1 MMKILTI
8 FNDATGCLSQK
19 ATPIPLTEEGL
30 AEAKQIAA
38 QLLETLTPL
47 MPAAGL
53 AAPQIG
59 ISKQI
64 FIFSWDRT
72 LDNMAV
78 ALNPEILELSDDT
91 YFSWEACFSTMQK
104 ENVSQA
110 VYLSRSK
117 SLIVAYRT
125 LDGEIVKQK
134 LDGFA
139 AKVFQHEFDHLQGI
153 VDTEKAHSE
162 AKTFSTDADLIT
174 FMQNVKKEDSLSYQK
189 PIAL

>member
-1 MMKILTI
+1 MKIVTI
-8 FNDATGCLSQK
+8 FNDHTGCLSQK
-19 ATPIPLTEEGL
+19 ATPIALTQEGL
-30 AEAKQIAA
+30 AQAKQIAT

-59 ISKQI
+59 ISQQI

-72 LDNMAV
+72 LENMTV
-78 ALNPEILELSDDT
+78 AINPQILEFGDDT

-117 SLIVAYRT
+117 SLIVEYRT
-125 LDGEIVKQK
+125 LEGKIVKQK
-134 LDGFA
+134 LAGFA

-153 VDTEKAHSE
+153 VDTEKAHSDIRTFPSE
-162 AKTFSTDADLIT
+162 AALIT
-174 FMQNVKKEDSLSYQK
+174 FMQSVKKEDSLSYQK
-189 PIAL
+189 PITL